1 MQSIF
6 KELIATDV
14 EAKNSEEV
22 IRKVGKLFYDNGF
35 VKDSYIDAVIKREK
49 VYPTGLQLDGIAVA
63 MPHTDPP
70 HVNRSG
76 VCVAKLKNPVTFQH
90 MGAEDVSVQ
99 AELIFMMAIQ
109 NPDEHMETLQK
120 VLNVFQ
126 NVEIAQ
132 KFKNAK
138 NNDELY
144 EIALKYIGESEE

>member
-90 MGAEDVSVQ
+90 MGAEDVLVQ